1 MDRMPFT
8 FSHPAIVIPIKNKF
22 EKYFDFTALIL
33 GSMAPDFEYFI
44 RFKPMGTVG
53 HTIGGFFYFNLPLC
67 LIMAYIFHYIIKK
80 PFILNLPKP
89 IDRWFYHIAMGRWS
103 IKSIKDLYIFIYSA
117 IIGMFSHVLWDG
129 FTHEGGMFVKIIHGL
144 RNHIHLMNDQI
155 PIYKFFQ
162 HGSTL
167 LGFLIILLYLYKNRG
182 LYERNFYSIP
192 VKRKFIYYLLI
203 LLITTGI
210 VSYEIIFVLGG
221 FYLNYLGSY
230 IVTLIN
236 GVMIGVTITSLIF
249 VIFFSYE

>member
-1 MDRMPFT
+1 MPFT

-22 EKYFDFTALIL
+22 EKYFDFTALVL

-89 IDRWFYHIAMGRWS
+89 MDQWFYHIAMGRWS
-103 IKSIKDLYIFIYSA
+103 IKSIKDFFIFIYSA
-117 IIGMFSHVLWDG
+117 IIGMFSHVLWDS
-129 FTHEGGMFVKIIHGL
+129 FTHDGGMFVEIIHGL
-144 RNHIHLMNDQI
+144 RNHIHLMNYQI

-182 LYERNFYSIP
+182 PYERNFYPIPIKTKLFYYASILM
-192 VKRKFIYYLLI
+192 IA
-203 LLITTGI
+203 TTI
-210 VSYEIIFVLGG
+210 VFYRIFLVLGRLALEFIG
-221 FYLNYLGSY
+221 IY
-230 IVTLIN
+230 IVTSIN
-236 GVMIGVTITSLIF
+236 GIMIGITIISFIF
-249 VIFFSYE
+249 NKCVDYN